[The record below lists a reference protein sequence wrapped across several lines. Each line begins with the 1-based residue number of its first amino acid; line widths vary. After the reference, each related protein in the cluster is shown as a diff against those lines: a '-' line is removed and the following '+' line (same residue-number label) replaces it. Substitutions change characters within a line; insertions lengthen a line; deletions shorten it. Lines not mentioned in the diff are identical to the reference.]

1 MNFYVRRR
9 KLCILTFSAA
19 AAVLFFAF
27 PDVAAAAED
36 PETNEILNGINEIVT
51 YLLQLSS
58 ALLWPVLLMIGSLLD
73 NDLIFGGAMG
83 ERLLGIWVQIR
94 NLVNIAFVLVLLA
107 VAVYNVLG
115 IGEEGGPFA
124 LKQVLPKFVLA
135 LIAVNFSF
143 LAIKVVLD
151 FTNVITG
158 AVFALPATSGATDFK
173 REEIENIICGTN
185 SESMPMR
192 PLWCNKTKFNTRAN
206 TMFARLDRNNITLV
220 YAIKFGKAAHM
231 KFIRDGLKGIGQLGF
246 NIIFNLVL
254 YFVYALS
261 FIALFLVLLGRVV
274 ALWIA
279 VVLSPLLALSIVV
292 PQLKD
297 LAGGGGEFQQK
308 FVKSAIAP
316 ITIGLVLS
324 VGYIMLDGFSLDKSI
339 HGTILSSSTLA
350 AIDPNSLPTEIT
362 DLQQLMV
369 AVGVV
374 VIVWVGV
381 FGAAKGTVAEAATNF
396 IESKA
401 LDFGKFAA
409 KLPTLFQ
416 MIPVSGKAAQ
426 KIFGPKASLAELGG
440 FMGGLKEGAM
450 EKWGGGKAREG
461 ARQLLGLHPI
471 TEEQRTAWKG
481 AASTTSNKD
490 LAEVLA
496 KHGGALQT
504 SEGWTYLRDAMMKR
518 EKGLNA
524 EQFAK
529 KYGSGPDDI
538 AKAAKELFKGPLH
551 DELISAGIT
560 SEAKLAEA
568 MRQGLGAVA
577 EKIDSREKAAEAIA
591 DGGEGV
597 LNTHKNEF
605 STFTNDQ
612 LRKLQPLPKQ
622 LRESLIE
629 FDTKDNKVKLVANGG
644 AKLDALAVLSTA
656 LNSNTTSAQQIPDAI
671 ATAKPNLTHDQIK
684 QLIDASSASAEI
696 KTAAA
701 TANNPQA
708 TATTSVQPPAGA
720 ASVP

>member
-1 MNFYVRRR
+1 M
-9 KLCILTFSAA
+9 LCILAFSAA
-19 AAVLFFAF
+19 ATVLFFAF

-36 PETNEILNGINEIVT
+36 PETNEILNAINGIAT
-51 YLLQLSS
+51 YFLQLSS

-151 FTNVITG
+151 FTNVLTG
-158 AVFALPATSGATDFK
+158 AVFALPATSGVDFK
-173 REEIENIICGTN
+173 RDEIQNIICGTS
-185 SESMPMR
+185 SEGMPMR
-192 PLWCNKTKFNTRAN
+192 PLWCKDKVFNERAKA
-206 TMFARLDRNNITLV
+206 MFARLDRNNITLV

-231 KFIRDGLKGIGQLGF
+231 KFIRDGLKGLGQLGF

-297 LAGGGGEFQQK
+297 LAGGAGEFQQK

-339 HGTILSSSTLA
+339 HGSILSSSTLE

-416 MIPVSGKAAQ
+416 MIPVSGKAQ

-450 EKWGGGKAREG
+450 EKWGGQKARTG
-461 ARQLLGLHPI
+461 ARQLLGLSVI
-471 TEEQRTAWKG
+471 SEEQTAAWKG
-481 AASTTSNKD
+481 AMSTGTRKD
-490 LAEVLA
+490 IAQALA

-504 SEGWTYLRDAMMKR
+504 QEGWSYLRDAMMKNDKNLTA
-518 EKGLNA
+518 EK
-524 EQFAK
+524 FASQ
-529 KYGSGPDDI
+529 YGSGPDDI
-538 AKAAKELFKGPLH
+538 AKAAKALWNGPLKG
-551 DELISAGIT
+551 ELQAAGIT
-560 SEAKLAEA
+560 SENKLAEA
-568 MRQGLGAVA
+568 MRQSLRTVA
-577 EKIDSREKAAEAIA
+577 EKIDSKESAAKAIGDE
-591 DGGEGV
+591 GEGV
-597 LNTHKNEF
+597 LKTHKNEF
-605 STFTNDQ
+605 TVLNADQ
-612 LRKLQPLPKQ
+612 LRKLQPLPKE

-629 FDTKDNKVKLVANGG
+629 FTKDNKVQLVNNGG
-644 AKLDALAVLSTA
+644 VKLDALAILSTA
-656 LNSNTTSAQQIPDAI
+656 LNSRTAAQQITDAI
-671 ATAKPNLTHDQIK
+671 TAAKSNLTHDQIK
-684 QLIDASSASAEI
+684 QLIDASSAGAPI
-696 KTAAA
+696 KDAA
-701 TANNPQA
+701 TAANNPQT
-708 TATTSVQPPAGA
+708 TATTSAPPPAGITGG
-720 ASVP
+720 P